1 MLNIKTKI
9 LLDKSNNCIILLIQ
23 SERSEALMFRTNID
37 FSSPLP
43 IYRQLIYLIKLEILS
58 GRLNDGDQLPPIREL
73 AKILKLNPNTVAKA
87 YYTLDEEGFIESKRG
102 SGNWV
107 NYKKAKLD
115 SLRKGMIEDE
125 FKSFLETVFS
135 LGASL
140 EDIKKLIKRYSDND

>member
-1 MLNIKTKI
+1 
-9 LLDKSNNCIILLIQ
+9 
-23 SERSEALMFRTNID
+23 MFRTNID

-43 IYRQLIYLIKLEILS
+43 IYRQLIYLIKMEILS

-125 FKSFLETVFS
+125 FKSFLERVFS

>member
-1 MLNIKTKI
+1 
-9 LLDKSNNCIILLIQ
+9 
-23 SERSEALMFRTNID
+23 MFRTNID

-43 IYRQLIYLIKLEILS
+43 IYRQLIYMIKLEILS

-125 FKSFLETVFS
+125 FKSFLERAFS

-140 EDIKKLIKRYSDND
+140 EDIKKLIKRYSDNE

>member
-1 MLNIKTKI
+1 
-9 LLDKSNNCIILLIQ
+9 
-23 SERSEALMFRTNID
+23 MFRTNID

-43 IYRQLIYLIKLEILS
+43 IYRQLIYMIKLEILS

-87 YYTLDEEGFIESKRG
+87 YYTLEEEGFITSKRG

-125 FKSFLETVFS
+125 FKSFLERVFS